1 MLNQLTFGL
10 LLSQLGRVLANLT
23 LLSLFHQFDSF
34 FSRKMFY
41 VETNH
46 QHPRHTAFQFFLQG
60 FLLVGII
67 SVPKYSGCCQLLGFV
82 LNDVDSP
89 KCDDAT
95 KESGVFLWM
104 HFILFN
110 DTKRCL
116 VTLAYGID
124 FMTAQRTME
133 I

>member
-1 MLNQLTFGL
+1 MLNQLYCL
-10 LLSQLGRVLANLT
+10 
-23 LLSLFHQFDSF
+23 
-34 FSRKMFY
+34 FSRKMLY
-41 VETNH
+41 IETNH
-46 QHPRHTAFQFFLQG
+46 QHPRQTAFQLFLQD
-60 FLLVGII
+60 FLLIRII
-67 SVPKYSGCCQLLGFV
+67 PVSKYPGCCQLLSFV

-89 KCDDAT
+89 KCNDAT

-116 VTLAYGID
+116 VTLTDGID
-124 FMTAQRTME
+124 LMTAQRTME